1 MIWGRSKQFV
11 RNNTDGTSQLLIK
24 GNGEDFPRGLIWMS
38 YERMK
43 TENQE
48 LLCKYARKCREFMY
62 IYWRGVDAHRLRTVR
77 KKYKSH
83 RGASRLLQPVMMSSD
98 LVFED
103 SR

>member
-1 MIWGRSKQFV
+1 M

-24 GNGEDFPRGLIWMS
+24 GNGTEFPRGLIWMS

-83 RGASRLLQPVMMSSD
+83 RGASRLLQPVMMPSD